1 MAWRRMSQI
10 TLRIST
16 ELNDVSIAI
25 TLEGRVAGPWAA
37 ELGRT
42 WAELAPS
49 VGKRKLLI
57 DLRETTYADAVG
69 VQVLREIYSQA
80 AAEFLSSSPWT
91 KYLAEEIKRGSAIQT
106 EEEH

>member
-1 MAWRRMSQI
+1 MSQI

-16 ELNDVSIAI
+16 EQNEVSIAI

-37 ELGRT
+37 ELERT

-49 VGKRKLLI
+49 IGKRKLLI
-57 DLRETTYADAVG
+57 DLRETTYADAIG

-91 KYLAEEIKRGSAIQT
+91 KYLAEEITRGSAIQT
-106 EEEH
+106 

>member
-1 MAWRRMSQI
+1 MSQI

-16 ELNDVSIAI
+16 EQNDVSIAI

-42 WAELAPS
+42 WSELAPS
-49 VGKRKLLI
+49 LGTRKLLV
-57 DLRETTYADAVG
+57 DLRDTTYADASG
-69 VQVLREIYSQA
+69 VQVLREIYSQT

-91 KYLAEEIKRGSAIQT
+91 KYLAEEITRGSALQT